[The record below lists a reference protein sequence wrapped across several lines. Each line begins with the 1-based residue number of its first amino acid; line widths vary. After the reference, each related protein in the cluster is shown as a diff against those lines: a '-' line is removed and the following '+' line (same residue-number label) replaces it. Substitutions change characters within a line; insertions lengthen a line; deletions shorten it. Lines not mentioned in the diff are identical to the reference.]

1 MPMFYD
7 DFGAYD
13 KSQMALDDSAIEIF
27 LDPGDY
33 FVGDASFVVR
43 TLLGSCVSITLWHP
57 RRQYGAMSHF
67 LLSTRRPANP
77 VSPVGVERRQR
88 GTDLDGKYADEVLVL
103 MLDQL
108 KDAGIK
114 ATECQAKIFGGGN
127 MFPHRRLDDHLNIGK
142 RNGETARMLLNS
154 HKIPIVSENLY
165 GNGHREVI
173 FNVKNGDVWM
183 RQVPTPTAANN

>member
-1 MPMFYD
+1 MFYD

-13 KSQMALDDSAIEIF
+13 KSEIALDDSAIEIF

-33 FVGDASFVVR
+33 FVGDSGFVVR

-57 RRQYGAMSHF
+57 RYQYGAMSHF
-67 LLSTRRPANP
+67 LLSSRGSA
-77 VSPVGVERRQR
+77 SPVGVERRKR

-103 MLDQL
+103 MLEQL
-108 KDAGIK
+108 KAAGVNI
-114 ATECQAKIFGGGN
+114 TECQAKIFGGGN
-127 MFPHRRLDDHLNIGK
+127 MFPNRRTEDHLNIGK
-142 RNGETARMLLNS
+142 KNGETARMLLRS
-154 HKIPIVSENLY
+154 HQIPIVSENLF

-183 RQVPTPTAANN
+183 RQVAAPAAPDT